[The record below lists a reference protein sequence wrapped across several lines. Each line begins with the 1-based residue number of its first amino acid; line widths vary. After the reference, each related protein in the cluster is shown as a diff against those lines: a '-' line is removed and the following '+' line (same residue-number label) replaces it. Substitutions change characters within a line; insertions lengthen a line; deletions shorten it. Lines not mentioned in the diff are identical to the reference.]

1 MRADLM
7 LMRSHSPVDTRL
19 LYPAHAVERPLPEN
33 YLLSDADIF
42 HPEDFADTVS
52 EVHCATIPH
61 ATIVNLT
68 ILRNLAVLGDYCRH
82 TPLRTVDVL
91 KSYVK
96 TLVYPKRHIPRA
108 FAAISQWGENYF
120 HWLTE
125 LYPSIAAA
133 SRLLDGSPIL
143 IPEHYL
149 EVPFIVEGLEL
160 IDVAAIP
167 YTPREILKVE
177 ELSALNQQKIGY
189 NIPFLSDLRNELEL
203 KISPPSH
210 ATTRL
215 YLSRRKAANKK
226 IVNEREL
233 TEVLSRF
240 GFDVVCMED
249 LTFAEQIELMQ
260 GTRLLVSGHGAGLA
274 NIIFMPRGAALY
286 ELRAHNND
294 YNCFFSLAR
303 TFGLQYYY
311 RRCASDGGNFKW
323 SNISVDPQALQRDLE
338 TILPELD
345 EHRPVRL

>member
-1 MRADLM
+1 MHVP
-7 LMRSHSPVDTRL
+7 SHSALATQV
-19 LYPAHAVERPLPEN
+19 LYPAHAVERRLPEN
-33 YLLSDADIF
+33 YALSDADIF

-52 EVHCATIPH
+52 EVHSATIPD

-82 TPLRTVDVL
+82 TPLRTVDV
-91 KSYVK
+91 VK
-96 TLVYPKRHIPRA
+96 TYAKTFVYPKRHIPRA

-160 IDVAAIP
+160 IDVAAVP
-167 YTPREILKVE
+167 YTPREILKVR
-177 ELSALNQQKIGY
+177 ELTALNQQKVGY
-189 NIPFLSDLRNELEL
+189 NISFLADLRSQLEM
-203 KISPPSH
+203 KIPPTSH
-210 ATTRL
+210 ATTKL

-226 IVNEREL
+226 IVNENEL
-233 TEVLSRF
+233 TEVLSTF

-260 GTRLLVSGHGAGLA
+260 GTRLLVSGTGAGLT
-274 NIIFMPRGAALY
+274 NSIFMPKGAAVY

-303 TFGLQYYY
+303 TFGLQYHY
-311 RRCASDGGNFKW
+311 RRCASDSDNFKA

-338 TILPELD
+338 RILPELD